1 MEVEIKIYDETLK
14 IQVEEEDLDRFIKG
28 IYKKDKTIDESK
40 WRVHPFYTD
49 YEIHPEGYV
58 RYKDTKVLLDVK
70 KYRKEDTMCALIRD
84 YYNKEANH
92 AEDLEIDLFTDYHLK
107 ENKEKE
113 FIDFMKKNGINK
125 FVINIPEQLGMF
137 KDIFN
142 EKIKAFEKAGAIRVG
157 CANQASQV
165 IFNLI

>member
-1 MEVEIKIYDETLK
+1 MTDEARHCK
-14 IQVEEEDLDRFIKG
+14 KKGEEKMTELFEKAYAE
-28 IYKKDKTIDESK
+28 YKAAGNDEAK
-40 WRVHPFYTD
+40 NCVWF
-49 YEIHPEGYV
+49 
-58 RYKDTKVLLDVK
+58 K

-157 CANQASQV
+157 CANQASQI